1 MPAVIPIQEKTRCL
15 TMFTT
20 IITFIFYSIL
30 YLKHFCPILSSKPGF
45 EVVQHKLDTE
55 ITFKWFTQCLILTL
69 FSLTCCGRL
78 YWYLQFFILPE
89 SVPFVMFQPLL
100 LKANGIF
107 AGTPTLPST
116 WVLSCDLLCQNGCEW
131 AWVEQMLEKCF
142 FCSWLRGTFWI
153 FWISDVPSSDSHL
166 QLKSIKKIQ
175 VLIPLGAAETQ

>member
-45 EVVQHKLDTE
+45 EVVQHKLDPE

-89 SVPFVMFQPLL
+89 SALFVMFQSLL
-100 LKANGIF
+100 LKRKIVFLQA
-107 AGTPTLPST
+107 PP
-116 WVLSCDLLCQNGCEW
+116 LCPQLGFCHVTCFVRMDMSGPEW
-131 AWVEQMLEKCF
+131 NKC
-142 FCSWLRGTFWI
+142 
-153 FWISDVPSSDSHL
+153 
-166 QLKSIKKIQ
+166 LKSAFSA
-175 VLIPLGAAETQ
+175 LG